1 MMGVFIVVIVLIN
14 NYSFCTKP
22 VHKSSHTATG
32 AAPLRI
38 PMNPTDRTDVMPT
51 AVPLGRRPAF
61 R

>member
-1 MMGVFIVVIVLIN
+1 ML
-14 NYSFCTKP
+14 P
-22 VHKSSHTATG
+22 VM
-32 AAPLRI
+32 RI